1 LENKEMKT
9 IESIMLSAGLSTII
23 AGGASAAVMQGDE
36 ITLAFQSSTPSQAV
50 YFSFVENASSSSA
63 NRTAALEFGRAGK
76 VNWQDYN
83 TITFCIQIGEDVEY
97 GNVIDFT
104 FEPVEDTPDDP
115 PYAGGMGGNRATMVR
130 DLYSRW
136 YNDVKNSD
144 SSDLASAFQAMIWE
158 ITHETLTMDLDTSD
172 LHLTTGA
179 MQTNGLTTG
188 AEGLFDQMKNS
199 LGQGSW
205 MDSYGDNLWG
215 LSNPDYQDQLIVV
228 PGAAIGFAGFGLF
241 AARRRRQR

>member
-1 LENKEMKT
+1 MKT
-9 IESIMLSAGLSTII
+9 IASIMLSTGLGTII
-23 AGGASAAVMQGDE
+23 ASGASAAIMPGDD
-36 ITLAFQSSTPSQAV
+36 ITLAFHSASPSQAV
-50 YFSFVENASSSSA
+50 YFSFVEGASASSA
-63 NRTAALEFGRAGK
+63 NRTEAREFGRAGK

-97 GNVIDFT
+97 GDVIDFT
-104 FEPVEDTPDDP
+104 FETVESTPDDP
-115 PYAGGMGGNRATMVR
+115 PYAGGMGGMRATMVR

-136 YNDVKNSD
+136 YNDVKISD

-158 ITHETLTMDLDTSD
+158 LTHETFASDYDTTG

-179 MQTNGLTTG
+179 MQTNQLSAEAQGIFG
-188 AEGLFDQMKNS
+188 AMANS
-199 LGQGSW
+199 LGDGGW

-215 LSNPDYQDQLIVV
+215 LSNADYQDQLIVV
-228 PGAAIGFAGFGLF
+228 PGGAIGFAGLGLF

>member
-1 LENKEMKT
+1 MKT
-9 IESIMLSAGLSTII
+9 IASIMLSAGLGTII
-23 AGGASAAVMQGDE
+23 ASGASAGVMPGDD
-36 ITLAFQSSTPSQAV
+36 ITLAFQSSTPSENV
-50 YFSFVENASSSSA
+50 LFSFVEGASASSA

-104 FEPVEDTPDDP
+104 FETVESTPDDP
-115 PYAGGMGGNRATMVR
+115 PYAGGMGGMRATLVR

-136 YNDVKNSD
+136 YNGVKNSD
-144 SSDLASAFQAMIWE
+144 SSALASAFQAMIWE
-158 ITHETLTMDLDTSD
+158 ITHETFASDYDTSD
-172 LHLTTGA
+172 LNLTTGA
-179 MQTNGLTTG
+179 MQTNGLSTE
-188 AEGLFDQMKNS
+188 AEGIFGDMKAS
-199 LGQGSW
+199 LGGGTGDW

-215 LSNPDYQDQLIVV
+215 LSNADYQDQLIVV
-228 PGAAIGFAGFGLF
+228 PGGAIGFAGLGLF